1 MKKNLQTAFIT
12 RQHMLSRDFELYYY
26 NDHNLS
32 KVDLHSHN
40 YYEFYFFMEG
50 DVSIQIGT
58 EVYPIHFGD
67 IMLVPPH
74 IPHRP
79 IIHSTA
85 SPYRRFV
92 FWISQEYCNHLLQ
105 ISKDYAY
112 LMQHVQVSQNY
123 FFPTDR
129 ITFNAIQSKLLRL
142 IEEVRSD
149 RFGRDAQIP
158 LYVNDLLL
166 YLNRLVYE
174 RLHPQ
179 KSRTE
184 ESLYQNVA
192 AYIEEHLD
200 EDLSLEKLAGEFF
213 VSKYHIAHGVSNAI
227 LIAHVMEFNKDAC
240 TERLAALCDAVYPE
254 KYAETA
260 DSKADYIIS
269 EIKDVVAKV
278 HIPTKLDEFGVKKED
293 LDFLVKAGSQQTRLL
308 VNNCKELS
316 LDDIRYLYEK
326 LF

>member
-129 ITFNAIQSKLLRL
+129 ITFNAIQSKLLRDQHF
-142 IEEVRSD
+142 I
-149 RFGRDAQIP
+149 
-158 LYVNDLLL
+158 
-166 YLNRLVYE
+166 
-174 RLHPQ
+174 
-179 KSRTE
+179 SR
-184 ESLYQNVA
+184 
-192 AYIEEHLD
+192 IDH
-200 EDLSLEKLAGEFF
+200 G
-213 VSKYHIAHGVSNAI
+213 AHGRINGFAATHGHHDLMVRV
-227 LIAHVMEFNKDAC
+227 IADIA
-240 TERLAALCDAVYPE
+240 AALQ
-254 KYAETA
+254 
-260 DSKADYIIS
+260 I
-269 EIKDVVAKV
+269 VV
-278 HIPTKLDEFGVKKED
+278 D
-293 LDFLVKAGSQQTRLL
+293 LNL
-308 VNNCKELS
+308 
-316 LDDIRYLYEK
+316 
-326 LF
+326 